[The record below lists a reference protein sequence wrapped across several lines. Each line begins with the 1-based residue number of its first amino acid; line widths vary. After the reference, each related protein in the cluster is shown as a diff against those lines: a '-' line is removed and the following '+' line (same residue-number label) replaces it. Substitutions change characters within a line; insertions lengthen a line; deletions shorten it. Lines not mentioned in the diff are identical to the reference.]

1 MKNTLKNIAIATS
14 LCSVLVLSTASFANS
29 DNSDSRSTHRE
40 GCDKSHQ
47 QMSEKKLAKLTR
59 KLGLS
64 ESQQAEFKALKSE
77 EKAQMESLKP
87 AMKAFREQVK
97 TLMSADSFDEQAF
110 IQLQASNQD
119 IFASMALVKAK
130 SKFALKSVLTKE
142 QLEKFRSMKHKRSR
156 R

>member
-1 MKNTLKNIAIATS
+1 MKITFKNIAIATS
-14 LCSVLVLSTASFANS
+14 LCSVLVLAPASFAGNDS
-29 DNSDSRSTHRE
+29 SSHQGGHDNSH
-40 GCDKSHQ
+40 H
-47 QMSEKKLAKLTR
+47 QMSEKKFAKLTR

-64 ESQQAEFKALKSE
+64 ESQQADIKALKSE
-77 EKAQMESLKP
+77 EKAQIQTFKP

-97 TLMSADSFDEQAF
+97 TLMSAESFDEEAF

-119 IFASMALVKAK
+119 VFAAMALTKAK
-130 SKFALKSVLTKE
+130 SKFAMKSVLTEE

>member
-1 MKNTLKNIAIATS
+1 MKITLKNIAISTS
-14 LCSVLVLSTASFANS
+14 LCSALILTPVSFAGN
-29 DNSDSRSTHRE
+29 DSPNHQGNHE
-40 GCDKSHQ
+40 QNHQ

-64 ESQQAEFKALKSE
+64 QSQQADIKALKSE
-77 EKAQMESLKP
+77 EKAQMLAIKP
-87 AMKAFREQVK
+87 AMKAFRQQVK

-119 IFASMALVKAK
+119 VFSAMALIKAK
-130 SKFALKSVLTKE
+130 SKFAMKSVLTE
-142 QLEKFRSMKHKRSR
+142 DQLDKFSLIKHKRLR